1 MDALAPLGINLT
13 FLISQVVNF
22 VVLLIVLRLWAW
34 KPILNM
40 LEKRREKIAQGLEDA
55 RVAAEARAGAEKDA
69 QALMAKAQREAN
81 ELLRKAAEQADQA
94 ARELRAAADK
104 EAAELRSAALAEAD
118 QAKQHALGELRG
130 QVAALAIA
138 AAEKLIRESL
148 DEKRHRALIADF
160 FSGIK
165 GGKVQVLEQGA
176 LAGTSAEVA
185 SALPLTPEEQEIIR
199 REIFGKLGSG
209 STITFRVDPSLLGG
223 LVVSAGDKVL
233 DGSVLGGLEGLRQ
246 SLK

>member
-1 MDALAPLGINLT
+1 LEGLGINLGYFLVQVFS
-13 FLISQVVNF
+13 FLIVF
-22 VVLLIVLRLWAW
+22 VLLRALAYR
-34 KPILNM
+34 PILEM
-40 LEKRREKIAQGLEDA
+40 LERRRKTVAQGLEDA

-69 QALMAKAQREAN
+69 QAHLAKAQHEAN
-81 ELLRKAAEQADQA
+81 ELLRKAAEQSEQA
-94 ARELRAAADK
+94 ARQMRAAAEK
-104 EAAELRSAALAEAD
+104 EAADIRSAALAEAD
-118 QAKQHALGELRG
+118 QAKQHALGELRE

-148 DEKRHRALIADF
+148 DERRQRALIAEF

-165 GGKVQVLEQGA
+165 GGKVQVLEQA
-176 LAGTSAEVA
+176 PLAGTSAEVS
-185 SALPLTPEEQEIIR
+185 SALPLTAEEQEIIR
-199 REIFGKLGSG
+199 REIVGRLGSG

-223 LVVSAGDKVL
+223 LVVSVGDKVL